1 MFLISQYLLNATGTC
16 KNVNQVSTYSVAVGL
31 VLYASIYLYML
42 FYNEEYLVIFNKFI
56 IYIIIIDLVLSA
68 FYYFNIQSSY
78 SEDDACM
85 EPTKYK
91 IQPISDYQIVKDNED
106 LDSDDDDSLELE
118 SDDESE
124 EEVPEQEI
132 QEQEIQ
138 EVDEKVGQ
146 DAAMETILEE
156 SEVELESTPFVITP
170 ADIDEMVQESVVKPK
185 RVRATKKK
193 TVET

>member
-1 MFLISQYLLNATGTC
+1 MFLISQYLLNASGTC

-56 IYIIIIDLVLSA
+56 IYIIIIDLLLSA

-78 SEDDACM
+78 SGDDACM

-91 IQPISDYQIVKDNED
+91 IEPISDYQIVKDNEE

-124 EEVPEQEI
+124 EEVSEQEI

-185 RVRATKKK
+185 RVRAIKKK